1 MTITA
6 LTEISA
12 ADRDGTD
19 RTHYRTTVPESVVE
33 LLELEDRR
41 LKWEVT
47 DSGTVELRAVRE
59 E

>member
-12 ADRDGTD
+12 SDRDGTD

-33 LLELEDRR
+33 LLELEDHRV
-41 LKWEVT
+41 KWQVT
-47 DSGTVELRAVRE
+47 DDGAVELRAVRE

>member
-6 LTEISA
+6 LTEIPAS
-12 ADRDGTD
+12 DRDNAD

-41 LKWEVT
+41 VKWQVT
-47 DSGTVELRAVRE
+47 DDGTVELRAVRE